1 MISLE
6 TSSILITRSSRTS
19 SYTAVSILALAPLT
33 TNPEVCRAGI
43 HQKGEGPRRC
53 ANRQLGHVYQV
64 HGQENALRT
73 PVGIR
78 TAAII

>member
-6 TSSILITRSSRTS
+6 TLSILITCSSQTS
-19 SYTAVSILALAPLT
+19 SYTAFSVLAFASLT
-33 TNPEVCRAGI
+33 TDPEVRRAGI

-64 HGQENALRT
+64 HGQENPLGT
-73 PVGIR
+73 PVGTR